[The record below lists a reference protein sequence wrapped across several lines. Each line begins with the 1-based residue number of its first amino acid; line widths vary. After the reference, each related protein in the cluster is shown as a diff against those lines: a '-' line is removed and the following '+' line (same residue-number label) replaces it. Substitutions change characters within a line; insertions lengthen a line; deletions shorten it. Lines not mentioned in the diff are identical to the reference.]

1 MEVRIKYTEIQE
13 FILNNFHKEVVLT
26 YVDPST
32 VSVSTK
38 IKVFAFVKN
47 VGVDLKVEK
56 LEGSKLPLVY
66 SGKLG
71 IELLISPAISFL
83 KKLVPEKT
91 NLILQGTGNK
101 VFVNLAEI
109 DKLKAVLDKVELQ
122 SISFDETHVIVEAG
136 LKYQQSN
143 LEY

>member
-13 FILNNFHKEVVLT
+13 FILNNFHKEVGLT

-56 LEGSKLPLVY
+56 LEGSILHLVY

-83 KKLVPEKT
+83 KRLVPEKT
-91 NLILQGTGNK
+91 NLISQGTGSR

-109 DKLKAVLDKVELQ
+109 DQLKAVLDKVELQ
-122 SISFDETHVIVEAG
+122 SISFDENHFIVEAA
-136 LKYQQSN
+136 LK
-143 LEY
+143 

>member
-1 MEVRIKYTEIQE
+1 MEVRIEYTEIQE
-13 FILNNFHKEVVLT
+13 FIQKNFQKEVRLA

-56 LEGSKLPLVY
+56 LEGSILHLVY
-66 SGKLG
+66 SGKFG

-83 KKLVPEKT
+83 KRLVPEKT
-91 NLILQGTGNK
+91 NLISQGTGNR

-109 DKLKAVLDKVELQ
+109 DQLEKVLDKVELK
-122 SISFDETHVIVEAG
+122 SISFDETHIIVEAD
-136 LKYQQSN
+136 LKY
-143 LEY
+143 

>member
-1 MEVRIKYTEIQE
+1 MEVRIKYTEIE
-13 FILNNFHKEVVLT
+13 GFIKKNFQKEVGLV

-56 LEGSKLPLVY
+56 LEGSILHLVY
-66 SGKLG
+66 SGKFG
-71 IELLISPAISFL
+71 IEMLISPAISFL
-83 KKLVPEKT
+83 KRLVPEKT
-91 NLILQGTGNK
+91 NLISQGTGNR

-109 DKLKAVLDKVELQ
+109 DQLKAVLDKVELQ

-136 LKYQQSN
+136 LKY
-143 LEY
+143 

>member
-13 FILNNFHKEVVLT
+13 FIKKNFQKEVGLA

-32 VSVSTK
+32 VSVSTR
-38 IKVFAFVKN
+38 IQVFAFARN
-47 VGVDLKVEK
+47 VGVDLKVEE

-66 SGKLG
+66 SGKFG

-83 KKLVPEKT
+83 KRLVPEKT
-91 NLILQGTGNK
+91 NLISQGTGNK

-122 SISFDETHVIVEAG
+122 SISFDETHVIVEAV
-136 LKYQQSN
+136 LK
-143 LEY
+143 

>member
-91 NLILQGTGNK
+91 NLISQGTGNK

-136 LKYQQSN
+136 LKY
-143 LEY
+143 

>member
-1 MEVRIKYTEIQE
+1 MEVRIEYTEIE
-13 FILNNFHKEVVLT
+13 GFIKQNFQKEVGLT

-47 VGVDLKVEK
+47 VGIDLKVEK
-56 LEGSKLPLVY
+56 LEGSILHLVY
-66 SGKLG
+66 SGKFG

-83 KKLVPEKT
+83 KRLVPEKT
-91 NLILQGTGNK
+91 NLISQGTGNR

-109 DKLKAVLDKVELQ
+109 DQLKAVLDKVELK
-122 SISFDETHVIVEAG
+122 SISFDETHIIVEAD
-136 LKYQQSN
+136 LKY
-143 LEY
+143 

>member
-1 MEVRIKYTEIQE
+1 MEVRIEYVEIE
-13 FILNNFHKEVVLT
+13 GFIKKNFQKEVGLT

-56 LEGSKLPLVY
+56 LEGSILHLVY
-66 SGKLG
+66 SGKFG

-83 KKLVPEKT
+83 KRLVPEKT
-91 NLILQGTGNK
+91 NLISQGTGNR

-136 LKYQQSN
+136 LK
-143 LEY
+143 

>member
-13 FILNNFHKEVVLT
+13 FIKKNFHKEVGLA

-32 VSVSTK
+32 VSVSTR
-38 IKVFAFVKN
+38 IQVFAFARN

-56 LEGSKLPLVY
+56 LEGSILHLVY
-66 SGKLG
+66 SGKFG

-91 NLILQGTGNK
+91 NLISQGTGNK

-109 DKLKAVLDKVELQ
+109 DQLKEVLDKVELQ
-122 SISFDETHVIVEAG
+122 SISFDETHVIVKAV
-136 LKYQQSN
+136 LKY
-143 LEY
+143 

>member
-13 FILNNFHKEVVLT
+13 FIKKNFHKEVGLA

-32 VSVSTK
+32 VSVSTR
-38 IKVFAFVKN
+38 IQVFAFARN

-56 LEGSKLPLVY
+56 LEGSILHLVY
-66 SGKLG
+66 SGKFG

-91 NLILQGTGNK
+91 NLISQGTGNR

-136 LKYQQSN
+136 LKY
-143 LEY
+143 

>member
-13 FILNNFHKEVVLT
+13 FILKNFQKEVVLT

-66 SGKLG
+66 SGKFG

-91 NLILQGTGNK
+91 NLISQGTGNR

-109 DKLKAVLDKVELQ
+109 DQLKAVLDKVELQ

-136 LKYQQSN
+136 LKY
-143 LEY
+143 

>member
-13 FILNNFHKEVVLT
+13 FILNNFHKEVGLT

-32 VSVSTK
+32 VSVSTR
-38 IKVFAFVKN
+38 IRVFAFVRN

-56 LEGSKLPLVY
+56 LEGSILHLVY

-91 NLILQGTGNK
+91 NLISQGTGNR

-109 DKLKAVLDKVELQ
+109 DQLKAVLDKVELQ
-122 SISFDETHVIVEAG
+122 SISFDESHVIVEAG
-136 LKYQQSN
+136 LKY
-143 LEY
+143 

>member
-47 VGVDLKVEK
+47 VGVDLKIEK

-66 SGKLG
+66 SGKFG

-91 NLILQGTGNK
+91 NLISQGTGNR

-109 DKLKAVLDKVELQ
+109 DQLKAVLDKVELQ

-136 LKYQQSN
+136 LKY
-143 LEY
+143 

>member
-13 FILNNFHKEVVLT
+13 FIKKNFQKEVGLA

-32 VSVSTK
+32 VSVSTR
-38 IKVFAFVKN
+38 IQVFAFARN

-66 SGKLG
+66 SGKFG

-91 NLILQGTGNK
+91 NLISQGTGNK

-109 DKLKAVLDKVELQ
+109 DQLEKVLDKVELQ
-122 SISFDETHVIVEAG
+122 SISFDENHVIVEAD
-136 LKYQQSN
+136 LK
-143 LEY
+143 

>member
-13 FILNNFHKEVVLT
+13 FIKKNFQKEVGLT

-32 VSVSTK
+32 VSVSTR
-38 IKVFAFVKN
+38 IQVFAFARN

-56 LEGSKLPLVY
+56 LEGSILHLVY

-71 IELLISPAISFL
+71 IEMLISPAISFL
-83 KKLVPEKT
+83 KRLVPEKT
-91 NLILQGTGNK
+91 NLISQGTGNR

-109 DKLKAVLDKVELQ
+109 DQLKAVLDKVELQ
-122 SISFDETHVIVEAG
+122 SISFDENHIIVEAD
-136 LKYQQSN
+136 LKY
-143 LEY
+143 

>member
-13 FILNNFHKEVVLT
+13 FILNNFHKEVGLA

-83 KKLVPEKT
+83 KRLVPEKT
-91 NLILQGTGNK
+91 NLISQGTGNR

-109 DKLKAVLDKVELQ
+109 DQLKAVLDKVELQ

-136 LKYQQSN
+136 LK
-143 LEY
+143 

>member
-1 MEVRIKYTEIQE
+1 MEVRIEYTEIE
-13 FILNNFHKEVVLT
+13 GFIKKNFQKEVGLV

-56 LEGSKLPLVY
+56 LEGSILHLVY

-83 KKLVPEKT
+83 KRLVPEKT
-91 NLILQGTGNK
+91 NLISQGTGNK

-109 DKLKAVLDKVELQ
+109 DQLKAVLDKVELQ

-136 LKYQQSN
+136 LK
-143 LEY
+143 

>member
-1 MEVRIKYTEIQE
+1 MEVRIKYTEIE
-13 FILNNFHKEVVLT
+13 GFIKKNFQKEVGLA

-56 LEGSKLPLVY
+56 LEGSILHLVY

-83 KKLVPEKT
+83 KRLVPEKT
-91 NLILQGTGNK
+91 NFISQGTGNK

-109 DKLKAVLDKVELQ
+109 DQLKAVLDKVELQ
-122 SISFDETHVIVEAG
+122 SISFDETHVIVEAD
-136 LKYQQSN
+136 LK
-143 LEY
+143 

>member
-13 FILNNFHKEVVLT
+13 FILNNFHKEVVLI

-47 VGVDLKVEK
+47 VGIDLKVEE

-66 SGKLG
+66 SDKLG

-83 KKLVPEKT
+83 KRLVPEKT
-91 NLILQGTGNK
+91 NLISQGTGNK

-136 LKYQQSN
+136 LKY
-143 LEY
+143 

>member
-1 MEVRIKYTEIQE
+1 MEVKIKYTEIQE
-13 FILNNFHKEVVLT
+13 FILNNFHKEVGLA

-47 VGVDLKVEK
+47 VGIDLKVEE

-66 SGKLG
+66 SDKLG

-83 KKLVPEKT
+83 KRLVPEKT
-91 NLILQGTGNK
+91 NLISQGTGNK
-101 VFVNLAEI
+101 VFVNLDEI
-109 DKLKAVLDKVELQ
+109 DQLKAVLDKVELQ
-122 SISFDETHVIVEAG
+122 SISFDETHVIVEAD
-136 LKYQQSN
+136 LK
-143 LEY
+143 

>member
-1 MEVRIKYTEIQE
+1 MEVRIEYTEIKE
-13 FILNNFHKEVVLT
+13 FIQKNFHKEVGLT

-38 IKVFAFVKN
+38 IKVFAFARN

-56 LEGSKLPLVY
+56 LEGSILHLVY

-71 IELLISPAISFL
+71 IELLISSAISFL
-83 KKLVPEKT
+83 KRLVPEKT
-91 NLILQGTGNK
+91 NLISQGTGSR

-109 DKLKAVLDKVELQ
+109 DQLKAVLDKVELK
-122 SISFDETHVIVEAG
+122 SISFDETHVIVKAV
-136 LKYQQSN
+136 LKY
-143 LEY
+143 

>member
-13 FILNNFHKEVVLT
+13 FIKKNFQKEVGLA

-66 SGKLG
+66 SGKFG

-83 KKLVPEKT
+83 KRLVPEKT
-91 NLILQGTGNK
+91 NLISQGTGNK

-136 LKYQQSN
+136 LKY
-143 LEY
+143 

>member
-13 FILNNFHKEVVLT
+13 FILNNFHKEVGLA

-56 LEGSKLPLVY
+56 LEGSILHLVY
-66 SGKLG
+66 SGKFG

-83 KKLVPEKT
+83 KRLVPEKT
-91 NLILQGTGNK
+91 NLISQGTGNK

-109 DKLKAVLDKVELQ
+109 DQLKAVLDKVELQ

-136 LKYQQSN
+136 LKY
-143 LEY
+143 

>member
-91 NLILQGTGNK
+91 NLISQGTGNR

-109 DKLKAVLDKVELQ
+109 DQLKAVLDKVELQ

-136 LKYQQSN
+136 LKY
-143 LEY
+143 

>member
-1 MEVRIKYTEIQE
+1 MEVKIKYTEIE
-13 FILNNFHKEVVLT
+13 GFIKKNFQKEVGLA

-83 KKLVPEKT
+83 KRLVPEKT
-91 NLILQGTGNK
+91 NLISQGTGNK

-109 DKLKAVLDKVELQ
+109 DQLKAVLDKVELQ

-136 LKYQQSN
+136 LK
-143 LEY
+143 

>member
-13 FILNNFHKEVVLT
+13 FILNNFHKEVGLT

-56 LEGSKLPLVY
+56 LEGSILHLVY

-83 KKLVPEKT
+83 KRLVPEKT
-91 NLILQGTGNK
+91 NLISQGTGNR

-109 DKLKAVLDKVELQ
+109 DQLKEVLDKVELK
-122 SISFDETHVIVEAG
+122 SISFDENHIIVEAG
-136 LKYQQSN
+136 LKY
-143 LEY
+143 

>member
-13 FILNNFHKEVVLT
+13 FIKKNFQKEVGLA

-83 KKLVPEKT
+83 KRLVPEKT
-91 NLILQGTGNK
+91 NLISQGTGNK
-101 VFVNLAEI
+101 VFVNLDEI
-109 DKLKAVLDKVELQ
+109 DQLKAVLDKVELQ
-122 SISFDETHVIVEAG
+122 SISFDETHVIVEAD
-136 LKYQQSN
+136 LK
-143 LEY
+143 

>member
-1 MEVRIKYTEIQE
+1 MEVRIKYTEIE
-13 FILNNFHKEVVLT
+13 GFIKKNFQKEVGLA

-56 LEGSKLPLVY
+56 LEGTMLHLVY

-83 KKLVPEKT
+83 KRLVPEKT
-91 NLILQGTGNK
+91 NLISLGTGNR

-109 DKLKAVLDKVELQ
+109 DKLKAVLDKVELK
-122 SISFDETHVIVEAG
+122 SISFDENHVIVEAG
-136 LKYQQSN
+136 LKY
-143 LEY
+143 

>member
-47 VGVDLKVEK
+47 VGIDLKVEE

-66 SGKLG
+66 SDKLG

-91 NLILQGTGNK
+91 NLILQGTGNR

-136 LKYQQSN
+136 LKC
-143 LEY
+143 

>member
-1 MEVRIKYTEIQE
+1 MEVRIKYTEIE
-13 FILNNFHKEVVLT
+13 GFIKKNFQKEVGLA

-71 IELLISPAISFL
+71 IALLISPAISFL
-83 KKLVPEKT
+83 KRLVPEKT
-91 NLILQGTGNK
+91 NLISQGTGNK

-136 LKYQQSN
+136 LK
-143 LEY
+143 

>member
-13 FILNNFHKEVVLT
+13 FIKKNFQKEVGLT

-32 VSVSTK
+32 VSVSTR
-38 IKVFAFVKN
+38 IQVFAFARN

-56 LEGSKLPLVY
+56 LEGSILHLVY
-66 SGKLG
+66 SGKFG

-83 KKLVPEKT
+83 KRLVPEKT
-91 NLILQGTGNK
+91 NLISQGTGNK

-109 DKLKAVLDKVELQ
+109 DQLEKVLDKVELQ
-122 SISFDETHVIVEAG
+122 SISFDETHFIVEAG
-136 LKYQQSN
+136 LKY
-143 LEY
+143 

>member
-47 VGVDLKVEK
+47 VGIDLKVEK
-56 LEGSKLPLVY
+56 LEGSILHLVY
-66 SGKLG
+66 SGKFG

-83 KKLVPEKT
+83 KRLVPEKT
-91 NLILQGTGNK
+91 NLISQGTGNK

-109 DKLKAVLDKVELQ
+109 DQLKAVLDKVELQ

-136 LKYQQSN
+136 LK
-143 LEY
+143 

>member
-1 MEVRIKYTEIQE
+1 MEVRIKYTEIE
-13 FILNNFHKEVVLT
+13 GFIKKNFQKEVGLA

-47 VGVDLKVEK
+47 VGIDLKVEE

-66 SGKLG
+66 SDKLG

-83 KKLVPEKT
+83 KRLVPEKT
-91 NLILQGTGNK
+91 NLISQGTGNK

-136 LKYQQSN
+136 LKY
-143 LEY
+143 

>member
-13 FILNNFHKEVVLT
+13 FILKNFQKEVVLT

-47 VGVDLKVEK
+47 VGVDLKIEK

-66 SGKLG
+66 SGKFG

-91 NLILQGTGNK
+91 NLISQGTGNR

-109 DKLKAVLDKVELQ
+109 DQLKAVLDKVELQ

-136 LKYQQSN
+136 LK
-143 LEY
+143 

>member
-13 FILNNFHKEVVLT
+13 YILKNFQKEVGLT

-47 VGVDLKVEK
+47 VGIDLKVEK
-56 LEGSKLPLVY
+56 LEGSILHLVY

-71 IELLISPAISFL
+71 IELLISPASHRIL
-83 KKLVPEKT
+83 PKNKPYIWALVAHVMGNSCPVHGLPMPTWWAADARVTGT
-91 NLILQGTGNK
+91 NRPTGGHR
-101 VFVNLAEI
+101 
-109 DKLKAVLDKVELQ
+109 
-122 SISFDETHVIVEAG
+122 ET
-136 LKYQQSN
+136 N
-143 LEY
+143 

>member
-13 FILNNFHKEVVLT
+13 FILNNFHKKVVLT

-47 VGVDLKVEK
+47 VGIDLKVEE

-66 SGKLG
+66 SDKLG

-83 KKLVPEKT
+83 KRLVPEKT
-91 NLILQGTGNK
+91 NLISQGTGNK

-136 LKYQQSN
+136 LKY
-143 LEY
+143 

>member
-13 FILNNFHKEVVLT
+13 FILKNFQKEVGLT

-38 IKVFAFVKN
+38 VKVFAFVKN

-66 SGKLG
+66 SGKFG

-83 KKLVPEKT
+83 KRLVPEKT
-91 NLILQGTGNK
+91 NLISQGTGNK

-109 DKLKAVLDKVELQ
+109 DQLKAVLDKVELQ
-122 SISFDETHVIVEAG
+122 SISFDENHVIVEAG
-136 LKYQQSN
+136 LKY
-143 LEY
+143 

>member
-13 FILNNFHKEVVLT
+13 FILNNFHKEGVLT

-47 VGVDLKVEK
+47 VGIDLKVEE

-66 SGKLG
+66 SDKLG

-83 KKLVPEKT
+83 KRLVPEKT
-91 NLILQGTGNK
+91 NLISQGTGNK

-136 LKYQQSN
+136 LKY
-143 LEY
+143 

>member
-1 MEVRIKYTEIQE
+1 MEVRIKYTEIE
-13 FILNNFHKEVVLT
+13 GFIKKNFQKEVGLV

-47 VGVDLKVEK
+47 VGVDLKVEE

-66 SGKLG
+66 SGKFG

-91 NLILQGTGNK
+91 NLISQGTGNR

-109 DKLKAVLDKVELQ
+109 DQLKAVLDKVELQ

-136 LKYQQSN
+136 LK
-143 LEY
+143 

>member
-56 LEGSKLPLVY
+56 LEGSILHLVY
-66 SGKLG
+66 SGKFG

-83 KKLVPEKT
+83 KRLVPEKT
-91 NLILQGTGNK
+91 NLISQGTGNK

-122 SISFDETHVIVEAG
+122 SISFDETHVIVEAS
-136 LKYQQSN
+136 LKY
-143 LEY
+143 